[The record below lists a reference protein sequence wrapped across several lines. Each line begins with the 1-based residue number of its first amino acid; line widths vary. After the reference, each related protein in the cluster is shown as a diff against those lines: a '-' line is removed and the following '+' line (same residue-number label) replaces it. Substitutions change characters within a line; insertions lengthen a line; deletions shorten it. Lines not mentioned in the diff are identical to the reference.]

1 MASLEN
7 SLYRSI
13 SNYQENLL
21 EEGKTFVGNWLSEQ
35 DDFEASVDWLFGQK
49 ANDLLEENKGTFA
62 FDIVAYAID
71 SFGNWV
77 DENSSDDEIDEDES
91 EDEDED
97 DTDDVDR
104 SEFYDQVR
112 DFFNC

>member
-1 MASLEN
+1 MASFEN

-21 EEGKTFVGNWLSEQ
+21 EEGKTFVGNWLYEQ
-35 DDFEASVDWLFGQK
+35 DDFEAAVDWLFGQK
-49 ANDLLEENKGTFA
+49 ASNLLGENKGTFA
-62 FDIVAYAID
+62 FDIVSYATD
-71 SFGNWV
+71 SFENWL
-77 DENSSDDEIDEDES
+77 DENNSDDEIDEDES
-91 EDEDED
+91 EDEG
-97 DTDDVDR
+97 DTDDADR

>member
-1 MASLEN
+1 MASFEN

-21 EEGKTFVGNWLSEQ
+21 EEGKTFVGNWLLEQ
-35 DDFEASVDWLFGQK
+35 DDFEGSVDWLFGQE
-49 ANDLLEENKGTFA
+49 ASNLLGENKGTFA
-62 FDIVAYAID
+62 FDIVSYAID
-71 SFGNWV
+71 SFGNWL
-77 DENSSDDEIDEDES
+77 DENNSDDEIDEDES
-91 EDEDED
+91 EDEG
-97 DTDDVDR
+97 DTDDADR

>member
-71 SFGNWV
+71 LFENWL

-91 EDEDED
+91 ED

>member
-1 MASLEN
+1 MASFEN

-21 EEGKTFVGNWLSEQ
+21 EEGKTFVGNWLLEQ
-35 DDFEASVDWLFGQK
+35 DDFEASVDWLFSQE
-49 ANDLLEENKGTFA
+49 ASDLLEENKGTFA

-71 SFGNWV
+71 SFGNWL
-77 DENSSDDEIDEDES
+77 DENNSDDIDEDES
-91 EDEDED
+91 EDDDED

-112 DFFNC
+112 EFFNC

>member
-1 MASLEN
+1 MASFEN
-7 SLYRSI
+7 SFHRSI

-35 DDFEASVDWLFGQK
+35 DDFEASVDWLFDQK
-49 ANDLLEENKGTFA
+49 ASDLLEENKGTFA
-62 FDIVAYAID
+62 FDIVAYALD
-71 SFGNWV
+71 AFSNWL

-91 EDEDED
+91 EDEG
-97 DTDDVDR
+97 DTDDADR